1 MLRVFEFCPSIPI
14 FYGLNFKY
22 MIIKLVSIFIM
33 VNLLIMH
40 MLFGFTIFRRN
51 LYPSGLWKAY

>member
-33 VNLLIMH
+33 VNLLIILAAMPENH
-40 MLFGFTIFRRN
+40 NM
-51 LYPSGLWKAY
+51 